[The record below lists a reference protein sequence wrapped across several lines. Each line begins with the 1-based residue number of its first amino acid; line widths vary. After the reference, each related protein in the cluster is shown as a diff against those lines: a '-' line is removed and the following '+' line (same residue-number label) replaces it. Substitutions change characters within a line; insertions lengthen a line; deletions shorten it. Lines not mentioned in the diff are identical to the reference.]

1 MAQLIKGMRKKMRY
15 KTRKLIFSALAAV
28 ATAALISLLLTCT
41 PLGPPDD
48 YEEYEDVYT
57 DVEYSED
64 GSTVTIYLDGSAPV
78 RQSRAITKTLAILGH
93 DLFEVSFY
101 HPATNTFARAVWE
114 TGHAAGISGVARNVN
129 YRDSF
134 LNGQTGA
141 NGAAIL
147 FVGKKSDRT
156 LLAVGKLAMVD
167 DKPLYS
173 YNETT
178 GVETPI
184 TPVPLITS
192 ETKTVTFAVAAL
204 KAGVSATAAA
214 SSFKTDSGVAG
225 ENTWGINDDGSNT
238 TVYNVMIG
246 TRPFPLFQM
255 PATPNNSRYM
265 HGAYKF
271 NVVTNTTGTNT
282 DFESYYR
289 RGIIQKAI
297 PAVAG
302 GGDLVVRYPTAV
314 VPTGNPPVNRTYYRI
329 PRYPIGNDQYQT
341 VLHNVIITY
350 EGVDENG
357 TPPHTGT
364 SGTRVQSRIITAP
377 GAAYAASPGDPFH
390 NQLGFL
396 IGPNRSAMEGYVFAF
411 SFEVPVYPLTG
422 LDGRGDGFS
431 WYLRPGYDPYQLDL
445 DDGVGGP
452 GGAILI
458 GTGEFEQTASAN
470 LYLYKP
476 PSKIKYNGSGANPWN
491 FSLDDID
498 VWLKIGPSNDPV
510 SLSDLHF
517 VIKNARLTG
526 TGGPIPGNTD
536 ISLKTNAN
544 IQTLLAANNVGGK
557 VTIVVEYYG
566 PPVNVN
572 GTDPFIEASPTN
584 PAYYVRNP
592 GYNGDPN
599 PTIYITEFNIYYF
612 NLPSGI
618 NFNIPD
624 NQRFTITNSED
635 FNRVQAALNAAT
647 VDGTYLIAFFHDFNV
662 GAMALSAGRNF
673 VIVIV
678 AGNPDIVIGKSGTN
692 VFNNNNGTSYY
703 YMGVWPFDEI
713 LAVQGKAFDS
723 QEFYINPGGTY
734 QQVPRNTDGKPSGA
748 APPQDAGYFIYGGG
762 TKNTYSAG
770 VTIFNEA
777 ARLVGP

>member
-1 MAQLIKGMRKKMRY
+1 MKH
-15 KTRKLIFSALAAV
+15 KTRKLIFPALAA
-28 ATAALISLLLTCT
+28 AAAAPLAAILISLLLTCT

-78 RQSRAITKTLAILGH
+78 RQNRAITKTLAILGH

-129 YRDSF
+129 YRDTF

-156 LLAVGKLAMVD
+156 LLAVGKLTAVD
-167 DKPLYS
+167 GAPLYS
-173 YNETT
+173 YDSN
-178 GVETPI
+178 GAETPI
-184 TPVPLITS
+184 NPVPLITPTS
-192 ETKTVTFAVAAL
+192 KTVTFAVAAL
-204 KAGVSATAAA
+204 KAGVSTTKTS
-214 SSFKTDSGVAG
+214 SSFTTDSGVSG
-225 ENTWGINDDGSNT
+225 QNDWSGVTNPNLT

-246 TRPFPLFQM
+246 TRPFPLFQI
-255 PATPNNSRYM
+255 PALPDNSLYM

-271 NVVTNTTGTNT
+271 GVVTG
-282 DFESYYR
+282 DFETYR
-289 RGIIQKAI
+289 AGIIQKAI
-297 PAVAG
+297 PPAADG
-302 GGDLVVRYPTAV
+302 ADPVVRYPTAAV
-314 VPTGNPPVNRTYYRI
+314 TVGGTTTTYRRI

-341 VLHNVIITY
+341 VLHNVIIEY
-350 EGVDENG
+350 AGVDQNL
-357 TPPHTGT
+357 PYPHTGT

-377 GAAYAASPGDPFH
+377 GAAYAASPGQPFH

-396 IGPNRSAMEGYVFAF
+396 IGPNRAAMNGYVFAF

-431 WYLRPGYDPYQLDL
+431 WYLRPGYDPYQVDL

-458 GTGEFEQTASAN
+458 GTGEFEQTASASI
-470 LYLYKP
+470 YLYKP
-476 PSKIKYNGSGANPWN
+476 PAKIKYNGSGANPWN
-491 FSLDDID
+491 FNLDDIEIYLKLGNSNTVVNLND
-498 VWLKIGPSNDPV
+498 V
-510 SLSDLHF
+510 HF
-517 VIKNARLTG
+517 VIKRDNNPL
-526 TGGPIPGNTD
+526 ND
-536 ISLKTNAN
+536 ISLKENAN
-544 IQTLLAANNVGGK
+544 IQTVLAANNVGGK
-557 VTIVVEYYG
+557 VTIVIEYYG
-566 PPVNVN
+566 TPLDKN
-572 GTDPFIEASPTN
+572 GTEPFIDANPVN

-592 GYNGDPN
+592 GYTGE
-599 PTIYITEFNIYYF
+599 TTTYITEFFVYYF

-624 NQRFTITNSED
+624 ANRFVITNSED
-635 FNRVQAALNAAT
+635 FIRVEHALNDT
-647 VDGTYLIAFFHDFNV
+647 VGGGSFLLAFFHDFNL
-662 GAMALSAGRNF
+662 GLLTLRASTNF

-678 AGNPDIVIGKSGTN
+678 AGNPDIVIGKSGNN
-692 VFNNNNGTSYY
+692 VFNNNNGNSYY

-713 LAVQGKAFDS
+713 LAAQGKAFDS
-723 QEFYINPGGTY
+723 QPFYINAGGTY
-734 QQVPRNTDGKPSGA
+734 QQVPRNADGKPSGA
-748 APPQDAGYFIYGGG
+748 APPANGNYFIYGGG
-762 TKNTYSAG
+762 TSTTYSSG
-770 VTIFNEA
+770 VTIFNPA
-777 ARLVGP
+777 WLDSSP